1 MRLAIDRND
10 QMFLDR
16 LHKMCGGTIQE
27 ICDAIGVTAT
37 AIRQRLARLEG
48 HGLVVRELVRAGRGR
63 PHHVYRVSDEGLRH
77 LGENYRELAL
87 VLWRALHQV
96 TDSAAKTA
104 IMNSVREGLVREYGR
119 VSISGSLPDR
129 MQQLRD
135 ELNSHGFDVEFDD
148 AGQLPVLREN
158 SCPYQDLATAD
169 PSICAMEAQVFRQI
183 LNADVELTQ
192 CCLDG
197 HGSCEFQVQES
208 LAGELPAG

>member
-10 QMFLDR
+10 QMFLER

-27 ICDAIGVTAT
+27 ICDAVGVTAT

-87 VLWRALHQV
+87 GLWRAMHQIADPTV
-96 TDSAAKTA
+96 KSA
-104 IMNSVREGLVREYGR
+104 ILDNVREGLVREYGR
-119 VSISGSLPDR
+119 ISVSGSLPDR

-135 ELNSHGFDVEFDD
+135 QLNDHGFDVEFDG

-158 SCPYQDLATAD
+158 SCPYQDLATID
-169 PSICAMEAQVFRQI
+169 QTICEMEVDVFRQI

-192 CCLDG
+192 CCLEG
-197 HGSCEFQVQES
+197 HGPCEFQVQES
-208 LAGELPAG
+208 LRSDAPAG